1 MSKEILN
8 VVEAVSVEKGVAK
21 EIIFEA
27 IEAALAIATRK
38 RHHEELDV
46 RVSIDLDTGDYE
58 TFRRW
63 EVVDDAAVVFTQE
76 EADAALEKLLAEAAA
91 REGAGDASAG
101 ADIAAGADSDT
112 PASGDTDTAEAVGI
126 AAGADPG
133 ADSDTPASGDTDTA
147 EAAGIAA
154 GADPGADSD
163 TPASGDTDTAEAV
176 GIAAG
181 TDPGADSDTFVPGD
195 TGPADV
201 APGEAAAGVDFFG
214 DAGEPIGPR
223 VFDPNREVLY
233 SEASVRAPELGIG
246 DFIEEPIESV
256 AFGRIA
262 AQTAKQVIVQK
273 VREAERAQVV
283 EAYRHRVG
291 EMVTG
296 VVKRLERGS
305 IILDLGGNAE
315 AIVNREEVIPR
326 EIVRPGDRLR
336 GYLRDVRPETR
347 GPQLFVSRTA
357 PELMVRLFTL
367 EVPEISEGLIEI
379 MGCARDPGSRAKIG
393 VRSNVSRID
402 PVGACV
408 GMRGSRVQA
417 VSNELAG
424 ERVDIIPWDEN
435 PAQYVINAMSPA
447 EVVSIVVDE
456 ESGSM
461 DVAVHEEQLSQAIGR
476 GGQNV
481 RLAGQLAR
489 WQINVMTEQQ
499 ADEKSEVE
507 EGKYLSLFMNQ
518 LDVDE
523 EIARILLEE
532 GFTSIEEVA
541 YVPEDEMLAIDEI
554 DEEICR
560 ELQSRARDVLLTREI
575 ASEEGVTTGTPAEDL
590 LLLDGIDTELAYG
603 LAARGVATREAL
615 AELSVD
621 DFTELMEIDPERA
634 AELIMTARAIWFED
648 EEAESSA

>member
-1 MSKEILN
+1 MSKEILS
-8 VVEAVSVEKGVAK
+8 VVEVVSAEKGVAK

-27 IEAALAIATRK
+27 IEAALASATRK
-38 RHHEELDV
+38 RHPEDLDV
-46 RVSIDLDTGDYE
+46 RVSIDPETGDYE

-63 EVVDDAAVVFTQE
+63 EIVDDTSVVFTQE
-76 EADAALEKLLAEAAA
+76 EADIVFEKLLAEAPPP
-91 REGAGDASAG
+91 ENDGADQGDAEELA
-101 ADIAAGADSDT
+101 
-112 PASGDTDTAEAVGI
+112 
-126 AAGADPG
+126 
-133 ADSDTPASGDTDTA
+133 
-147 EAAGIAA
+147 
-154 GADPGADSD
+154 
-163 TPASGDTDTAEAV
+163 
-176 GIAAG
+176 
-181 TDPGADSDTFVPGD
+181 
-195 TGPADV
+195 
-201 APGEAAAGVDFFG
+201 
-214 DAGEPIGPR
+214 GPR
-223 VFDPNREVLY
+223 IFDPNRQILY
-233 SEASVRAPELGIG
+233 SDASVRLPGLEIG
-246 DFIEEPIESV
+246 DFAEEPIESV

-273 VREAERAQVV
+273 VREAERAQVL
-283 EAYRHRVG
+283 EAYQDRVG

-305 IILDLGGNAE
+305 MLLDLGGNAE
-315 AIVNREEVIPR
+315 AIVSREEVIPR

-336 GYLRDVRPETR
+336 GYLREVRAEAR
-347 GPQLFVSRTA
+347 GPQLFISRTA

-367 EVPEISEGLIEI
+367 EVPEIAEGLIEI

-393 VRSNVSRID
+393 VRSKVARID

-424 ERVDIIPWDEN
+424 ERVDIILWDEN

-456 ESGSM
+456 ESRAM

-481 RLAGQLAR
+481 RLASQLAQ

-499 ADEKSEVE
+499 ADEKNEME
-507 EGKYLSLFMNQ
+507 AGKFLSLFRDQ

-523 EIARILLEE
+523 EVALILLQE

-541 YVPEDEMLAIDEI
+541 YVPEAEMVAIDEF
-554 DEEICR
+554 DDDICR
-560 ELQSRARDVLLTREI
+560 ELQSRARDVLLIREI
-575 ASEEGVTTGTPAEDL
+575 ASEEGVSSAGPAEDL
-590 LLLDGIDTELAYG
+590 LLLDGMDTELAYG
-603 LAARGVATREAL
+603 LAAKGVTTREEL

-621 DFTELMEIDPERA
+621 DFTEIMEIDPERA
-634 AELIMTARAIWFED
+634 GKLIMTARAIWFEQ
-648 EEAESSA
+648 EEAESQPR